1 MRARAPA
8 LASVLALAAH
18 QAAAQSATDDGDL
31 FPEDEQILR
40 FGTSERNVTL
50 APYLQYDLG
59 HVDTDL
65 PGVTGGQGNEL
76 RRARL
81 YVFGTYGDLS
91 GTLAQNF
98 DNDGF
103 PLAYAFAT
111 YAATDTWSLRLG
123 QQDEPFSLQDMS
135 GSRFLPF
142 AEAGLNAAISPGD
155 NFGLSALR
163 YGDRTSLAVGLYGGD
178 FNTGIDDE
186 GLALTGRATWAP
198 VYEEGR
204 ITRGGDATKSGV
216 GTQRVER
223 LVHLGLGASARL
235 DIEEPFA
242 FSGGGGSVLVD
253 SALTTSPTLEGA
265 DSLTRVNLE
274 FAALDD
280 AVSIQAELTGAMV
293 DGPGAEGFVHG
304 GYLYTSYFLTGE
316 RRGYSPSS
324 GQFGRVVPK
333 SAVDDGG
340 WGAHEVGGRVTYL
353 DLSDLGPEAGAQ
365 VQLSAVFNVYLT
377 KRFVVTTDFTV
388 TRLTDGPNEGEET
401 QAITLR
407 GQIAY

>member
-1 MRARAPA
+1 MRARA
-8 LASVLALAAH
+8 LAAALLAVAA
-18 QAAAQSATDDGDL
+18 QAAAQSAVDDGDI
-31 FPEDEQILR
+31 FPVDERVLR

-50 APYLQYDLG
+50 APYVQYDLG
-59 HVDTDL
+59 HVDADL
-65 PGVTGGQGNEL
+65 PGVAGGRGDEL

-81 YVFGTYGDLS
+81 YVFGTLGDLS
-91 GTLAQNF
+91 GTLAENF
-98 DNDGF
+98 EDDDF
-103 PLAYAFAT
+103 PLAYAFAS
-111 YAATDTWSLRLG
+111 YALTDTWSLRLG

-155 NFGLSALR
+155 NLGLTALR
-163 YGDRTSLAVGLYGGD
+163 YGERTSLALGLYGGD
-178 FNTGIDDE
+178 FNTGIGDE
-186 GLALTGRATWAP
+186 GVGITGRATWAP

-204 ITRGGDATKSGV
+204 ITRGGDATRSGV
-216 GTQRVER
+216 GTQRVDR
-223 LVHLGLGASARL
+223 LLHLGLGASARF

-265 DSLTRVNLE
+265 DRLTRLNLE
-274 FAALDD
+274 FAALRE
-280 AVSIQAELTGAMV
+280 AISIQGELTGTMV
-293 DGPGAEGFVHG
+293 EAPGAEGLVHG
-304 GYLYTSYFLTGE
+304 GYLYTTWFLTGE

-333 SAVDDGG
+333 RPVDDGG
-340 WGAHEVGGRVTYL
+340 WGAYEVGGRATYL

-365 VQLSAVFNVYLT
+365 VQLSALLNVYLT
-377 KRFVVTTDFTV
+377 KRFMVTTDFTV

-401 QAITLR
+401 QAVTLR